1 MSSMD
6 RAQAAALRDL
16 LAVVGPQAG
25 WVDASVE
32 FGSALRRAPRRPGS
46 LLLTGPAEEEPWHF
60 AAHLTD
66 EAKWAGLAEL
76 SPVLVRHSPPAD
88 APAHLAVGLERLAA
102 AERGEALLVVAEQD
116 PADVLLER
124 IGDARKRGARI
135 LTLDQGAVELR
146 GLAHDAL
153 TVPADPGP
161 LTFDSAQHLVSLA
174 AAEQPGGSGGLRA
187 RFGRWIDSV
196 AGQRVE
202 RW

>member
-1 MSSMD
+1 MD

-16 LAVVGPQAG
+16 LAAVGPQAG

-32 FGSALRRAPRRPGS
+32 FGSALRRAPRRPGA
-46 LLLTGPAEEEPWHF
+46 LLVTGPAQEEPWHF
-60 AAHLTD
+60 TAHLSD
-66 EAKWAGLAEL
+66 EARWAGLAEL

-88 APAHLAVGLERLAA
+88 APAHLAVGLDRLEA

-116 PADVLLER
+116 PADMLLER

-135 LTLDQGAVELR
+135 LTLDRGAVELR

-153 TVPADPGP
+153 TVPSDPGP

-174 AAEQPGGSGGLRA
+174 AGASGGRGGLRA